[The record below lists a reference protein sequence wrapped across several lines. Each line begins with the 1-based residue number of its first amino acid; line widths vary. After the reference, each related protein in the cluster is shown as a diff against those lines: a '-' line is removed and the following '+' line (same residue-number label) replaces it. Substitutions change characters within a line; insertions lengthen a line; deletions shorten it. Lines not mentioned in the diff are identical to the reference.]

1 MVLFGKKLAEAKIW
15 LKPNMETLQRTANRG
30 SVSTGF
36 NIDNSCK
43 FEADNSEKLSRSQT
57 TGTNRKKFTVS
68 FWVKRTELS
77 ALQVLAIAEASGND
91 ISFLNFEADD
101 VLRFRDTGGASDQC
115 ILETNRKF
123 RDTSAWY
130 HIVLRVDTT
139 DGTADDRNRIYVN
152 GVQETSFS
160 ARTNFTQND
169 DSFWGAGSSNLT
181 WGNALGEANYYSGYT
196 AEAVYV
202 DGLSLAP
209 TSFGEFDEDS
219 GIWKPIDVSG
229 LTFGNNGYYL
239 DFEDSSNMG
248 NDASG
253 GTDFTETNIAAADQS
268 TDTPTNSFCTL
279 NTLSYNHPITLTEG
293 NTKYVKS
300 DSTYGMISGTHYV
313 GAGKWYWEVKATDF
327 GTYSA
332 CNFGILDAAKTTV
345 AADEYGYEDPSLA
358 ATNPEIL
365 AMSGAPNNW
374 VMNSNATITNNG
386 AMSSVDYTFNEGD
399 ILAIALDMDNGAFWF
414 GNSRYSGVANGSFW
428 VAPGGTSTSG
438 SVATTD
444 PANGNYALVGDGG
457 GTNNGTPNFNGG
469 TITGGSLLTA
479 GFTLV
484 TPLIGAY
491 HDGVSVTL
499 EANFGGYNS
508 YAEDGGYADANGH
521 GNFAYA
527 VPSGFYAICTK
538 NIAEFGGSG

>member
-1 MVLFGKKLAEAKIW
+1 
-15 LKPNMETLQRTANRG
+15 METLQRTANRG
-30 SVSTGF
+30 SVSTG
-36 NIDNSCK
+36 NYEIDNSLK
-43 FEADNSEKLSRSQT
+43 FEPDNSEYIYRTPSSA
-57 TGTNRKKFTVS
+57 GNRRTWTLS
-68 FWVKRTELS
+68 FWLKRTELGASMRIFEAWDGSTGTS
-77 ALQVLAIAEASGND
+77 ALFTDADLFILDLNAGSNYFTSSG
-91 ISFLNFEADD
+91 A
-101 VLRFRDTGGASDQC
+101 FRDTA
-115 ILETNRKF
+115 
-123 RDTSAWY
+123 AWY
-130 HIVLRVDTT
+130 HFVIRVDTT
-139 DGTADDRNRIYVN
+139 SGTASERARVYVN
-152 GVQETSFS
+152 GSEL
-160 ARTNFTQND
+160 
-169 DSFWGAGSSNLT
+169 AGSWNSNIGQNTDLT
-181 WGNALGEANYYSGYT
+181 WNQDVVHYLGVFHNTGNFANGYY
-196 AEAVYV
+196 AEVINV
-202 DGLSLAP
+202 DGTSLAP
-209 TSFGEFDEDS
+209 TAFGEVDEDS
-219 GIWKPIDVSG
+219 GIWIPIDASPTYGTNGFKLEFKTAGGLGADTSG
-229 LTFGNNGYYL
+229 NGHTWTL
-239 DFEDSSNMG
+239 N
-248 NDASG
+248 A
-253 GTDFTETNIAAADQS
+253 IAAADQS

-332 CNFGILDAAKTTV
+332 CHFGILDAKKPTV
-345 AADEYGYEDPSLA
+345 TANERGYEDPSLA

-365 AMSGAPNNW
+365 VMSGAPNNW

-444 PANGNYALVGDGG
+444 PTNGNYALVGNGG

-484 TPLIGAY
+484 TPIMGAY

>member
-1 MVLFGKKLAEAKIW
+1 
-15 LKPNMETLQRTANRG
+15 METLQRTANRG

-36 NIDNSCK
+36 NINNSLKLEDDNTENLYRALNGST
-43 FEADNSEKLSRSQT
+43 ST
-57 TGTNRKKFTVS
+57 TKFTVS
-68 FWVKRTELS
+68 MWFKRTELGAS
-77 ALQVLAIAEASGND
+77 QLLYHRGVAGNEGVFLRTSTETNDALQVD
-91 ISFLNFEADD
+91 I
-101 VLRFRDTGGASDQC
+101 GGSS
-115 ILETNRKF
+115 TNSRSYTAALL

-130 HIVLRVDTT
+130 HAVLAVDTT
-139 DGTADDRNRIYVN
+139 QSTATNRFKLYLNGNLITTFASRANPAEDFAMEVSSAKHRHGAYNDTDGY
-152 GVQETSFS
+152 
-160 ARTNFTQND
+160 
-169 DSFWGAGSSNLT
+169 AG
-181 WGNALGEANYYSGYT
+181 YCGYI
-196 AEAVYV
+196 AECHYI
-202 DGLSLAP
+202 DGSQVAQ
-209 TSFGEFDEDS
+209 TEFGEVDSDS
-219 GIWKPIDVSG
+219 GIWKPKAYAGSYG
-229 LTFGNNGYYL
+229 TGGYYL
-239 DFEDSSNMG
+239 DFE
-248 NDASG
+248 ASG
-253 GTDFTETNIAAADQS
+253 DLGANAEGDGVDFTLNNIAAADQA

-332 CNFGILDAAKTTV
+332 CHFGILDAAKTTV
-345 AADEYGYEDPSLA
+345 SADERGYEDPSLA

-365 AMSGAPNNW
+365 VMSGAPNNW

-428 VAPGGTSTSG
+428 VAPGGTTNSG
-438 SVATTD
+438 NVAITD
-444 PANGNYALVGDGG
+444 PTNGNYALVGDGG

-484 TPLIGAY
+484 TPIMGAY

-527 VPSGFYAICTK
+527 VPSGFYALCTK

>member
-1 MVLFGKKLAEAKIW
+1 MVLFGKKLAEAKTW
-15 LKPNMETLQRTANRG
+15 HKLNMETLQRTANRG
-30 SVSTGF
+30 SVSTG
-36 NIDNSCK
+36 NYEIDNSLK
-43 FEADNSEKLSRSQT
+43 FEPDNSEYIYRTPSSA
-57 TGTNRKKFTVS
+57 GNRRTWTLS
-68 FWVKRTELS
+68 FWLKRTELGASMRIFEAWDGSTGTS
-77 ALQVLAIAEASGND
+77 ALFTDADLFILDLNAGSNYFTSSG
-91 ISFLNFEADD
+91 A
-101 VLRFRDTGGASDQC
+101 FRDTA
-115 ILETNRKF
+115 
-123 RDTSAWY
+123 AWY
-130 HIVLRVDTT
+130 HFVVRVDTT
-139 DGTADDRNRIYVN
+139 QGTASERARVYVN
-152 GVQETSFS
+152 GSELAGSWNSNIGQNTDLTWNQDVAHNF
-160 ARTNFTQND
+160 ARFHNN
-169 DSFWGAGSSNLT
+169 DSFV
-181 WGNALGEANYYSGYT
+181 SGYY
-196 AEAVYV
+196 AEIINV
-202 DGLSLAP
+202 DGTSLAP
-209 TSFGEFDEDS
+209 TAFGEVDEDS
-219 GIWKPIDVSG
+219 GIWIPIDASPTYGTNGFKLEFKTAGGLGADTSG
-229 LTFGNNGYYL
+229 NGHTWTL
-239 DFEDSSNMG
+239 N
-248 NDASG
+248 A
-253 GTDFTETNIAAADQS
+253 IAAADQS

-332 CNFGILDAAKTTV
+332 CHFGILDAKKPTV
-345 AADEYGYEDPSLA
+345 TANERGYEDPSLA

-365 AMSGAPNNW
+365 VMSGAPNNW

-444 PANGNYALVGDGG
+444 PTNGNYALVGDGG

-484 TPLIGAY
+484 TPIMGAF

>member
-1 MVLFGKKLAEAKIW
+1 MVLFGKKLAEAKTW
-15 LKPNMETLQRTANRG
+15 HKLNMETLQRTANRG
-30 SVSTGF
+30 SVSTGPYQ
-36 NIDNSCK
+36 IDNSLK
-43 FEADNSEKLSRSQT
+43 FEPDNSEYIYRTPSSA
-57 TGTNRKKFTVS
+57 GNRRTWTLS
-68 FWVKRTELS
+68 FWLKRTELGASMRIFEAWDGSTGTS
-77 ALQVLAIAEASGND
+77 ALFTDADLFILDLNAGSNYFTSSG
-91 ISFLNFEADD
+91 A
-101 VLRFRDTGGASDQC
+101 FRDTA
-115 ILETNRKF
+115 
-123 RDTSAWY
+123 AWY
-130 HIVLRVDTT
+130 HFVIRVDTT
-139 DGTADDRNRIYVN
+139 SGTASERARVYVN
-152 GVQETSFS
+152 GSELAGSWNSNIGQNTDLTWNQDVAHNF
-160 ARTNFTQND
+160 ARFHNN
-169 DSFWGAGSSNLT
+169 DSFV
-181 WGNALGEANYYSGYT
+181 SGYY
-196 AEAVYV
+196 AEIINV
-202 DGLSLAP
+202 DGTSLAP
-209 TSFGEFDEDS
+209 TAFGEVDEDS
-219 GIWKPIDVSG
+219 GIWIPIDASPTYGTNGFKLEFKTAGGLGADTSG
-229 LTFGNNGYYL
+229 NGHTWTL
-239 DFEDSSNMG
+239 N
-248 NDASG
+248 A
-253 GTDFTETNIAAADQS
+253 IAAADQS

-332 CNFGILDAAKTTV
+332 CHFGILDAKKPTV
-345 AADEYGYEDPSLA
+345 TANERGYEDPSLA

-365 AMSGAPNNW
+365 VMSGAPNNW

-444 PANGNYALVGDGG
+444 PTNGNYALVGDGG

-484 TPLIGAY
+484 TPIMGAF

>member
-1 MVLFGKKLAEAKIW
+1 
-15 LKPNMETLQRTANRG
+15 METLQRTANRG
-30 SVSTGF
+30 SVSTG
-36 NIDNSCK
+36 DGNSLVLESDK
-43 FEADNSEKLSRSQT
+43 SERLHKTPS
-57 TGTNRKKFTVS
+57 GAGNRRTFTIS
-68 FWVKRTELS
+68 FWTKRTEINGVKQYL
-77 ALQVLAIAEASGND
+77 LEAGNSD
-91 ISFLNFEADD
+91 SNTDRFT
-101 VLRFRDTGGASDQC
+101 LRFGTGDTFDIQSSSTW
-115 ILETNRKF
+115 LVTNRVF
-123 RDTSAWY
+123 RDIAAWY
-130 HIVLRVDTT
+130 HFVIKVDTT
-139 DGTADDRNRIYVN
+139 DGTAANRIKLYVN
-152 GVQETSFS
+152 GVEETSFS
-160 ARTNFTQND
+160 TDNRSSINQNHD
-169 DSFWGAGSSNLT
+169 FPVNNTEIHNIGSSPIEGGLFYN
-181 WGNALGEANYYSGYT
+181 GYIAEWVQIDGT
-196 AEAVYV
+196 A
-202 DGLSLAP
+202 SAP
-209 TSFGEFDEDS
+209 TAFGEYDSAS

-229 LTFGNNGYYL
+229 LTFGTNGFYL
-239 DFEDSSNMG
+239 DFEASGNLG
-248 NDASG
+248 NDANG
-253 GTDFTETNIAAADQS
+253 GTDFTLVNIEADDQAADI
-268 TDTPTNSFCTL
+268 PTNSFCTL
-279 NTLSYNHPITLTEG
+279 NPISYNVPYTSSEG

-300 DSTYGMISGTHYV
+300 DGTYGMASGTHYV

-332 CNFGILDAAKTTV
+332 CHFGILDAAKTTV
-345 AADEYGYEDPSLA
+345 SADERGYEDPSLA

-428 VAPGGTSTSG
+428 VAPGGTTNSG
-438 SVATTD
+438 NVAITD
-444 PANGNYALVGDGG
+444 PTNGNYALVGDGG

-484 TPLIGAY
+484 TPLIGAF

-508 YAEDGGYADANGH
+508 YAEDGGYADGNGY
-521 GNFAYA
+521 GNFAYS
-527 VPSGFYAICTK
+527 VPSGFYALCTK

>member
-30 SVSTGF
+30 SVSTG
-36 NIDNSCK
+36 DGNSVK
-43 FEADNSEKLSRSQT
+43 LEADNTEFFSRTPDSNSNRQT
-57 TGTNRKKFTVS
+57 FTYS
-68 FWVKRTELS
+68 TWIKRTELGINGAILDAYQDGS
-77 ALQVLAIAEASGND
+77 NFFLLQFDTSDRFVVYQIDSGTD
-91 ISFLNFEADD
+91 YGFHYTR
-101 VLRFRDTGGASDQC
+101 RFRDIA
-115 ILETNRKF
+115 
-123 RDTSAWY
+123 AWY
-130 HIVLRVDTT
+130 HIVFVSDTTNGTAADRYQLYVNGERISNSDVDTDYGT
-139 DGTADDRNRIYVN
+139 PPLNYNNNLNSTILHHIGKRGDGAIYNSCYLAETHLVDGTA
-152 GVQETSFS
+152 
-160 ARTNFTQND
+160 
-169 DSFWGAGSSNLT
+169 
-181 WGNALGEANYYSGYT
+181 
-196 AEAVYV
+196 
-202 DGLSLAP
+202 LAP
-209 TSFGEFDEDS
+209 TAFGEYDSAS
-219 GIWKPIDVSG
+219 GIWKPIEVDVTHG
-229 LTFGNNGYYL
+229 TNGFYL
-239 DFEDSSNMG
+239 DYADAADLGDDESGNG
-248 NDASG
+248 NDWA
-253 GTDFTETNIAAADQS
+253 ENNIAAADQAA
-268 TDTPTNSFCTL
+268 DIPTNSFCTL
-279 NTLSYNHPITLTEG
+279 NPISYNVPYTSSEG

-300 DSTYGMISGTHYV
+300 DGTYGMASGTHYV

-332 CNFGILDAAKTTV
+332 CHFGILDAAKTTV
-345 AADEYGYEDPSLA
+345 SADERGYEDPSLA

-365 AMSGAPNNW
+365 VMSGAPNNW
-374 VMNSNATITNNG
+374 VMNSTATITNNG

-444 PANGNYALVGDGG
+444 PSNGNYALVGDGG

-484 TPLIGAY
+484 TPIIGAY
-491 HDGVSVTL
+491 HDSYTVTL
-499 EANFGGYNS
+499 EVNFGGFTS

-527 VPSGFYAICTK
+527 VPSGFYSLCSK

>member
-1 MVLFGKKLAEAKIW
+1 
-15 LKPNMETLQRTANRG
+15 METLQRTANRG
-30 SVSTGF
+30 SVSTGYDV
-36 NIDNSCK
+36 DNSIV
-43 FEADNSEKLSRSQT
+43 FEDANSEGLHKAISSMSRVTFTLSFWIKRTALGAQRIVGAGASGDNEVIIHFKSDNT
-57 TGTNRKKFTVS
+57 LEFYSWEGAYAMRYLTNR
-68 FWVKRTELS
+68 
-77 ALQVLAIAEASGND
+77 A
-91 ISFLNFEADD
+91 
-101 VLRFRDTGGASDQC
+101 
-115 ILETNRKF
+115 F

-130 HIVLRVDTT
+130 HLAFLVDTT
-139 DGTADDRNRIYVN
+139 NGTAGDRVKIYVN

-160 ARTNFTQND
+160 ATTVPGQNSQFDFTNNLYVGKAGAAADADFSGYMSEFVYLDGTQAASTD
-169 DSFWGAGSSNLT
+169 
-181 WGNALGEANYYSGYT
+181 LGE
-196 AEAVYV
+196 V
-202 DGLSLAP
+202 DS
-209 TSFGEFDEDS
+209 DS

-229 LTFGNNGYYL
+229 LTFGTNGAYL
-239 DFEDSSNMG
+239 DFKDSANLG
-248 NDASG
+248 NDANG
-253 GTDFTETNIAAADQS
+253 GTDFTETNIAAADQA
-268 TDTPTNSFCTL
+268 TDTPTNNFCTL

-332 CNFGILDAAKTTV
+332 CHFGILDAKKPTV
-345 AADEYGYEDPSLA
+345 TANERGYEDPSLA

-365 AMSGAPNNW
+365 VMSGAPNNW

-428 VAPGGTSTSG
+428 VAPGGTTNSG
-438 SVATTD
+438 NVAITD
-444 PANGNYALVGDGG
+444 PTNGNYALVGNGG

-527 VPSGFYAICTK
+527 VPSGFYALCTK

>member
-1 MVLFGKKLAEAKIW
+1 MVLFGKKLAEAKTW
-15 LKPNMETLQRTANRG
+15 HKLNMETLQRTANRG
-30 SVSTGF
+30 SVSTG
-36 NIDNSCK
+36 NYQIDNSLK
-43 FEADNSEKLSRSQT
+43 FEPDNSEYIYRTPSSA
-57 TGTNRKKFTVS
+57 GNRRTWTLS
-68 FWVKRTELS
+68 FWLKRTELGASMRIFEAWDGSTGTS
-77 ALQVLAIAEASGND
+77 ALFTDADLFILDLNAGSNYFTSSG
-91 ISFLNFEADD
+91 A
-101 VLRFRDTGGASDQC
+101 FRDTA
-115 ILETNRKF
+115 
-123 RDTSAWY
+123 AWY
-130 HIVLRVDTT
+130 HFVIRVDTT
-139 DGTADDRNRIYVN
+139 SGTASERARVYVN
-152 GVQETSFS
+152 GSELAGSWNSNIGQNTDLTWNQDVAHNF
-160 ARTNFTQND
+160 ARFHNN
-169 DSFWGAGSSNLT
+169 DSFV
-181 WGNALGEANYYSGYT
+181 SGYY
-196 AEAVYV
+196 AEIINV
-202 DGLSLAP
+202 DGTSLAP
-209 TSFGEFDEDS
+209 TAFGEVDEDS
-219 GIWKPIDVSG
+219 GIWIPIDASPTYGTNGFKLEFKTAGGLGADTSG
-229 LTFGNNGYYL
+229 NGHTWTL
-239 DFEDSSNMG
+239 N
-248 NDASG
+248 A
-253 GTDFTETNIAAADQS
+253 IAAADQS

-332 CNFGILDAAKTTV
+332 CHFGILDAKKPTV
-345 AADEYGYEDPSLA
+345 TANERGYEDPSLA

-365 AMSGAPNNW
+365 VMSGAPNNW

-399 ILAIALDMDNGAFWF
+399 ILAIALDMDNGGFWF

-428 VAPGGTSTSG
+428 VAPGGTTNSG
-438 SVATTD
+438 NVAITD
-444 PANGNYALVGDGG
+444 PTNGNYALVGNGG

-527 VPSGFYAICTK
+527 VPSGFYALCTK